1 MRAKVDKQDTFATTK
16 YTDEIERPI
25 GELVDRTSLGDRLNL
40 GVKAADGTVLRQVPS
55 GTEDYSLV
63 TLTFTTGAN
72 DSEVTVYA
80 NTICDEAYKESV
92 TVWSDYETHLADDWQ
107 GNGEDFAYVDNF
119 DLFAFKDQNYIRGA
133 DVSFLPLIED
143 NGGKYFANG
152 VQQDCLRILSNHGV
166 NSLISMVF
174 VHAGN
179 KIYNPDDGLK
189 QIFQDYNIGPD
200 GQP

>member
-1 MRAKVDKQDTFATTK
+1 MVTDSADTGKQAVRLAAGSQVEQKVAVEPNTKYALTVRAKVDKQDTFATTK

-119 DLFAFKDQNYIRGA
+119 DLFAFKDQN
-133 DVSFLPLIED
+133 
-143 NGGKYFANG
+143 
-152 VQQDCLRILSNHGV
+152 
-166 NSLISMVF
+166 
-174 VHAGN
+174 
-179 KIYNPDDGLK
+179 
-189 QIFQDYNIGPD
+189 
-200 GQP
+200 